1 MSDKDSGPA
10 DSAGHGADHLQEIFD
25 EDHLEFEEL
34 LLDLHKKI
42 DLVLSQV
49 KLLAQ
54 QVSDASTELLES
66 REMIEN
72 LQAKTDRLHTI
83 ISEWQRER
91 AETEIAPDGLS

>member
-1 MSDKDSGPA
+1 MSDKASGPA
-10 DSAGHGADHLQEIFD
+10 DKADHGSDRLQEIFD
-25 EDHLEFEEL
+25 QDHLEFEEL
-34 LLDLHKKI
+34 LLNLHKKV
-42 DLVLSQV
+42 DLIFTQI

-54 QVSDASTELLES
+54 QMSDSRTELLES

-91 AETEIAPDGLS
+91 ADTEIPSDDLT